1 MKTDAETFQTI
12 DDVHVGD
19 VASESAAGTHEMRVL
34 AFAAT
39 ISRHSINRQLLDY
52 AARLLEDE
60 HDVRVDFL
68 DLNDYEMPIYSTD
81 RQNENGIP
89 AEAHDFFE
97 RIGAADALL
106 ISFAEHNGFYT
117 AAYKN
122 VFDWA
127 SRIDMRVFQDK
138 PTVMLS
144 TSPGRNGGANVLR
157 TAVESGV
164 FFGNDVLA
172 SLAIPSFTRNF
183 DAATGRIIDP
193 DLDAA
198 LRRTTATLPAAR
210 ASIMSRHGHP

>member
-1 MKTDAETFQTI
+1 MKTDAETSQTI
-12 DDVHVGD
+12 DDLHVDD
-19 VASESAAGTHEMRVL
+19 VESMPAAGTHEMRVL

-39 ISRHSINRQLLDY
+39 TSRHSINRQLLGY
-52 AARLLEDE
+52 AARLLDDE
-60 HDVRVDFL
+60 HGVRVDFL
-68 DLNDYEMPIYSTD
+68 DLNDYEMPIYSID

-97 RIGAADALL
+97 RIGAADGLL

-157 TAVESGV
+157 TAAESGV

-172 SLAIPSFTRNF
+172 SLAVPNFTTSF
-183 DAATGRIIDP
+183 DATTGTIIDP

-198 LRRTTATLPAAR
+198 LRRATATLAAAG
-210 ASIMSRHGHP
+210 ASSTAQHGHR